1 MYILSLIVIVILA
14 VVDQLIK
21 VWAIANLK
29 GADSIE
35 LIKFGS
41 LKVIDLTYLEND
53 GAVFGSFSGM
63 TTMLIVVSIVMV
75 LVCGYFLFK
84 YGKSS
89 KLLTTSLTLIIG
101 GGIGNAIDRIF
112 RDGRVVDY
120 IEVKLFNFAI
130 FNFADMCVVVGTIL
144 MILYLILSETK
155 ERKAN
160 TKS

>member
-1 MYILSLIVIVILA
+1 M
-14 VVDQLIK
+14 
-21 VWAIANLK
+21 
-29 GADSIE
+29 E
-35 LIKFGS
+35 R
-41 LKVIDLTYLEND
+41 
-53 GAVFGSFSGM
+53 
-63 TTMLIVVSIVMV
+63 V
-75 LVCGYFLFK
+75 LNCC
-84 YGKSS
+84 
-89 KLLTTSLTLIIG
+89 
-101 GGIGNAIDRIF
+101 GIGNAIDRIF

>member
-1 MYILSLIVIVILA
+1 M
-14 VVDQLIK
+14 
-21 VWAIANLK
+21 
-29 GADSIE
+29 
-35 LIKFGS
+35 
-41 LKVIDLTYLEND
+41 
-53 GAVFGSFSGM
+53 FGSFSGM